1 MSKDYQV
8 AALWIGGKMSFL
20 EVLCLKSFV
29 DAGQHITLYSYEPIP
44 NVPEGVAIADANEI
58 LSADQFL
65 RHGRTNS
72 PALHSD
78 RFRYHLL
85 AKHDHMIWAD
95 TDAYCVKPF
104 TTPTG
109 HFFAWESKEGV
120 NGGVLG
126 LPQDSEAL
134 GRLIEFTN
142 DEYAIPTWYGDD
154 YTRELEA
161 ARDRGEPVHAGDQPW
176 GVWGPHGL
184 THFLKETGEIKH
196 AMPQEALYPIDY
208 KWRAK
213 MTQPGY
219 DWQKHITEKTY
230 SIHFYGRRLRARI
243 NDKHGGIPKPRSC
256 VGMLMTKH
264 GVLPDGSILTAAAP
278 APVPAPEGA
287 SGAAAEALLAK
298 TGQTRVERIA
308 DLGAT
313 APDLLQAAQSRFD
326 CDIDLIDLAP
336 DGSWPALATPHA
348 QGVKAQLVAGGIDG
362 ARIRIVTQAAEVKPA
377 DLVLSLAS
385 FGDLS
390 KVKHL
395 EPLMGRLFHADSRM
409 LMDIR
414 AGSGAFPFLKPYGEN
429 ELIEE
434 QAGRGKGKISRVL
447 FSPFAPKAESDPA
460 WAKIAR
466 ELAGPEGFYTD
477 NGQHSFLYVPR
488 GRTLVVTFDNLDIAM
503 GKREDRRPWGY
514 SFIEKQGWSMLG
526 AMAGGWTWYRDPWV
540 MAEFDRLAAEGF
552 FAQFD
557 RVVFYGA
564 SMGGYAACVFAAA
577 CPGADVV
584 AISPQSTLDKT
595 VVPWETRYKTVWGQ
609 DFSGKYGDAA
619 QASLTANRVS
629 ILYDPYEPLDAGHV
643 ARFTGENV
651 VKLRAPLMGHRLGS
665 SLSQMG
671 ILQPIILKALEGQLS
686 PNDFHMALRARR
698 NFPRYQKELFNRCVA
713 KGHLSLARRL
723 GAWVLKR
730 NDNAAVRKALRDLP
744 KT

>member
-1 MSKDYQV
+1 MNKDYQV

-58 LSADQFL
+58 LSSEQFL

-85 AKHDHMIWAD
+85 AKNDHMIWAD

-104 TTPTG
+104 TSPTG

-154 YTRELEA
+154 YTRELLEA
-161 ARDRGEPVHAGDQPW
+161 RERGEPVHAGDQPW

-184 THFLKETGEIKH
+184 THFLKETGEIKY
-196 AMPQEALYPIDY
+196 ALPQAALYPIDY
-208 KWRAK
+208 KYRAK

-219 DWQKHITEKTY
+219 DWQKHVTDETY

-243 NDKHGGIPKPRSC
+243 NEKHGGIPKARSC
-256 VGMLMTKH
+256 VGMLMSKH
-264 GVLPDGSILTAAAP
+264 GVLPDGSVKPAEPVTPVTPPEQAQGTQAAA
-278 APVPAPEGA
+278 
-287 SGAAAEALLAK
+287 LLER
-298 TGQTRVERIA
+298 TGLTRIERIA
-308 DLGAT
+308 DLGAM
-313 APDLLQAAQSRFD
+313 APDLALAAQERFD
-326 CDIDLIDLAP
+326 CEIDLIDLGS
-336 DGSWPALATPHA
+336 DGAWPALASGHA
-348 QGVKAQLVAGGIDG
+348 QAVKAQLVTAGVDG
-362 ARIRIVTQAAEVKPA
+362 ARIRIVTRLEEIKPA

-385 FGDLS
+385 FGDS
-390 KVKHL
+390 AKIRHL
-395 EPLMGRLFHADSRM
+395 APLMGKLFHADSRM

-414 AGSGAFPFLKPYGEN
+414 AGTGAFPFLKPYGESAA
-429 ELIEE
+429 LEE
-434 QAGRGKGKISRVL
+434 FEGRGNGKITRVL

-460 WAKIAR
+460 WAEIAR
-466 ELAGPEGFYTD
+466 ELAGPDGFYTD

-488 GRTLVVTFDNLDIAM
+488 GKTLVVTFDNLDIAM

-540 MAEFDRLAAEGF
+540 FDEFDRLAAEGF
-552 FAQFD
+552 FAQFE

-564 SMGGYAACVFAAA
+564 SMGGYAAAAFSAA

-584 AISPQSTLDKT
+584 VISPQSTVDKA

-619 QASLTANRVS
+619 EASKAAARVS
-629 ILYDPYEPLDAGHV
+629 ILYDPYEPLDAGHA
-643 ARFTGENV
+643 ARFDAPNV
-651 VKLRAPLMGHRLGS
+651 MKLRAPLLGHRLGS
-665 SLSQMG
+665 SLNQMG
-671 ILQPIILKALEGQLS
+671 ILTPIILKALEGSLRPQ
-686 PNDFHMALRARR
+686 DFHMALRARR

-713 KGHLSLARRL
+713 RGHLKLARRL
-723 GAWVLKR
+723 GEWILKR
-730 NDNAAVRKALRDLP
+730 NDNGPVRKALRDLP
-744 KT
+744 KS